1 MNCPNTCV
9 GSVMLSLSH
18 VIESCAHPCIPDSSS
33 PPKYSLRAAST
44 SRCTEKR
51 SSPYLVYH
59 ISCSRRCR
67 AGDVFVA
74 SFTVM
79 RSWIDIVTNVALC
92 VILVSQ
98 KLQEGREGGREGA
111 SWNRIL
117 RLFLPQKWIPRNS
130 GLYSKANAQNRNHPQ
145 AATLVCWL
153 QTQGFGFQV

>member
-1 MNCPNTCV
+1 
-9 GSVMLSLSH
+9 
-18 VIESCAHPCIPDSSS
+18 
-33 PPKYSLRAAST
+33 
-44 SRCTEKR
+44 
-51 SSPYLVYH
+51 
-59 ISCSRRCR
+59 
-67 AGDVFVA
+67 
-74 SFTVM
+74 M

-145 AATLVCWL
+145 VCDTSVLTTNPGVRVSGLV
-153 QTQGFGFQV
+153 